1 MNRDRHQQGGA
12 PGQRQLR
19 VGEVI
24 RRALSEILARG
35 ETHDPDLARASITV
49 SEVRC
54 SPDLRHA
61 TAFVLPLGGVN
72 TASVVK
78 ALTRNKAELR
88 RLVTARIDLRFSPE
102 LSFQPDES
110 FDRMDRAR
118 DLFASPEVA
127 RDLEAPDAEGPD
139 AEGPNPEAPNPEAPD
154 PEAPDLEAP
163 DPEGSDPDAGGL
175 PARAARAGDD

>member
-1 MNRDRHQQGGA
+1 MNKPRTQPGGA
-12 PGQRQLR
+12 PSQRQLR

-35 ETHDPDLARASITV
+35 ETHDPELGGASITV
-49 SEVRC
+49 SEVRT

-72 TASVVK
+72 TQAVVK
-78 ALTRNKAELR
+78 ALNRNKAELR
-88 RLVTARIDLRFSPE
+88 RLVTSRIDLRFSPE

-118 DLFASPEVA
+118 DLFNSPDVA
-127 RDLEAPDAEGPD
+127 RDL
-139 AEGPNPEAPNPEAPD
+139 
-154 PEAPDLEAP
+154 
-163 DPEGSDPDAGGL
+163 
-175 PARAARAGDD
+175 DD